1 MPNDIQVRAVGPGDE
16 RILAYLCADIQALH
30 VRAQPDVF
38 KEVDLDGL
46 EQWFRVVLAEASAE
60 GWLGYVG
67 EQAVGYAL
75 VRKERRPANVFCH
88 ERRWHEI
95 DQIGVRADF
104 QGRGIARHLLQRVA
118 DSAAAQGVFELELNT
133 WYFNERAQ
141 TAFSKLGFSVK
152 TVRFHRK
159 VEYFGPY

>member
-75 VRKERRPANVFCH
+75 VRKERRPANV
-88 ERRWHEI
+88 RR
-95 DQIGVRADF
+95 R
-104 QGRGIARHLLQRVA
+104 L
-118 DSAAAQGVFELELNT
+118 
-133 WYFNERAQ
+133 
-141 TAFSKLGFSVK
+141 
-152 TVRFHRK
+152 
-159 VEYFGPY
+159 